1 MTAYAK
7 SNRKLFTVTLM
18 LVMIA
23 SQLFGQV
30 KSDSIL
36 VSRLAVIKQIELND
50 RNKAE
55 LDHSNKVI
63 SVADSVVIASR
74 RYIASLDTVIALK
87 DETISLLTLAKDIA
101 IDNRNQLKK
110 QLKDQKRKTLIK
122 SVGWGVGGVGLGV
135 ILGVT
140 AVILA
145 K

>member
-1 MTAYAK
+1 
-7 SNRKLFTVTLM
+7 M
-18 LVMIA
+18 LVMTA
-23 SQLFGQV
+23 SQLFGQI

-36 VSRLAVIKQIELND
+36 VSRLDLIKQIELND

-55 LDHSNKVI
+55 LNHSIKVI
-63 SVADSVVIASR
+63 SVADSVVLASR

-87 DETISLLTLAKDIA
+87 DETISLLTLAKDVA
-101 IDNRNQLKK
+101 IDNRNELREQLK
-110 QLKDQKRKTLIK
+110 LQKRKTLIK

>member
-1 MTAYAK
+1 
-7 SNRKLFTVTLM
+7 M

-23 SQLFGQV
+23 SQVYGQV

-36 VSRLAVIKQIELND
+36 VSRIDLIRQIELND

-55 LDHSNKVI
+55 IEHSNKVI
-63 SVADSVVIASR
+63 SVGDSVVMASR

-87 DETISLLTLAKDIA
+87 DETISLLTLAKDVA
-101 IDNRNQLKK
+101 IDNRNQLRE
-110 QLKDQKRKTLIK
+110 QLKLQKRKTLIK